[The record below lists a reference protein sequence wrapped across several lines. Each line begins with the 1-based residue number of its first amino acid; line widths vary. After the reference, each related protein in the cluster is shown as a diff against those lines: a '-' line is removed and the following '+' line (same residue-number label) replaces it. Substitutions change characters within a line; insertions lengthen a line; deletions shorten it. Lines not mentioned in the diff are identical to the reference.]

1 MKIYNNILIAIGV
14 VLGISFLTSCEDV
27 LDKKPLDLITE
38 DAVWQDAALAQAN
51 VNGLYANLNFFSHWN
66 GDPIIYYKDN
76 DPTNSYNSDC
86 QSDLFWGHWQS
97 ARGKDDTGWT
107 TATDFGWDAFGQV
120 RKANIAI
127 NHLKEESA
135 RNSMGASVA
144 DDLLGQSYLLKAAFY
159 FMQARKYGGWI
170 IVDDVLDNEGAN
182 AGKDENAAGKLKLP
196 RATMKETYDY
206 AIELCEKAAELL
218 NKDAKPGV
226 LSKGAAYA
234 LLSEIALHG
243 AAYLSYYDGITP
255 DTYYQKVIKA
265 VEDLDNLGK
274 YSLVSGAEEYK
285 KMFNDYSYA
294 QTCPENIFIIQ
305 QNELYGRTDSKYI
318 NIHRLLV
325 KFNTGML
332 NSNINQSFQSLDK
345 GYKVSDGQAQIQPD
359 PAMVEKAYYVIDLDG
374 KARRFEDSR
383 LFAEN
388 IDIVTEEDRLVPG
401 KMREKRKLKETSS
414 YTSISDLLYQNRD
427 QRLAGTFVYDGSDFL
442 GNTIYFRTGGNLHK
456 DSYVQKGREF
466 GSMTGILYSK
476 RIPQYKDMTTNCL
489 INFTNPIFRLGR
501 CYLNAAEAYL
511 SLSAPDEN
519 KAKEYINKTRVRHG
533 GLPALTSETGGEL
546 KMIYLDERVAE
557 LNLENDRYFT
567 LLRTGLSWG
576 VTDPDTGYPTGEKG
590 GVIPELN
597 RGDNPTLKLEIE
609 VPGDYMLE
617 ADFMRPNAYFYRELP
632 VPQSDHNFVF
642 TARKRYLLPVPDSEL
657 MQNKNLWQNDNW
669 K

>member
-1 MKIYNNILIAIGV
+1 MKINNILIAVGAA
-14 VLGISFLTSCEDV
+14 LGISFLASCEDV

-38 DAVWQDAALAQAN
+38 NAIWQDAALAQAN
-51 VNGLYANLNFFSHWN
+51 VNGLYESLNFFSHWN
-66 GDPIIYYKDN
+66 GDPTIYYKN
-76 DPTNSYNSDC
+76 NNATNSYNSDC

-107 TATDFGWDAFGQV
+107 TATDFGWDAFGLV
-120 RKANIAI
+120 RNANIAI
-127 NHLKEESA
+127 SHLKEESA
-135 RNSMGASVA
+135 QSNMGIGTAN
-144 DDLLGQSYLLKAAFY
+144 DLLGQAYLLKAAFY

-170 IVDDVLDNEGAN
+170 IVDEVLDNEGAN
-182 AGKDENAAGKLKLP
+182 AGKDENAAEKLKLP

-206 AIELCEKAAELL
+206 AIGLCEKAAELL
-218 NKDAKPGV
+218 NKDAKPGM

-243 AAYLSYYDGITP
+243 AAYLSYYDGISP
-255 DTYYQKVIKA
+255 DPYYQKVIKA

-285 KMFNDYSYA
+285 KMFNDYAYA
-294 QTCPENIFIIQ
+294 QTCPENIFILQ

-332 NSNINQSFQSLDK
+332 NNNINQSFQSLDK
-345 GYKVSDGQAQIQPD
+345 GYKVADGQAQVQPD
-359 PAMVEKAYYVIDLDG
+359 PMMVEKAYYVIDLDG
-374 KARRFEDSR
+374 KAKRFENSQ
-383 LFAEN
+383 LFADN
-388 IDIVTEEDRLVPG
+388 IDIVMEEDRLVPG
-401 KMREKRKLKETSS
+401 KMREKRKLKATSS
-414 YTSISDLLYQNRD
+414 YKSISDLLYSRRD
-427 QRLAGTFVYDGSDFL
+427 ARLAGTFVYDGSDFL
-442 GNTIYFRTGGNLHK
+442 GNTIYFRTGGNLHR

-476 RIPQYKDMTTNCL
+476 RIPQYKDIPSNGL

-511 SLSAPDEN
+511 SLSVPNED
-519 KAKEYINKTRVRHG
+519 KAKEYINKTRVEHG
-533 GLPALTSETGGEL
+533 GLPALTSEIGSEL

-576 VTDPDTGYPTGEKG
+576 VTDPTTGYPTGEKG

-597 RGDNPTLKLEIE
+597 KGDNPTLKLEIE
-609 VPGDYMLE
+609 VPGDYMKE
-617 ADFMRPNAYFYRELP
+617 ADFMCPNAYFYRELP

-642 TARKRYLLPVPDSEL
+642 TAKKRYLLPVPDSEL
-657 MQNKNLWQNDNW
+657 MQNENLWQNDNW

>member
-1 MKIYNNILIAIGV
+1 MKITNILIAASAIV
-14 VLGISFLTSCEDV
+14 STSFLTSCEDV

-51 VNGLYANLNFFSHWN
+51 INGAYEDLNFFSHWN
-66 GDPIIYYKDN
+66 GDPTIYYKDN
-76 DPTNSYNSDC
+76 DATNSYNSDC

-97 ARGKDDTGWT
+97 ARGKDDSGWT
-107 TATDFGWDAFGQV
+107 PSTDFGWDAFGQV
-120 RKANIAI
+120 RRTNIAI
-127 NHLKEESA
+127 SHLKDESTC
-135 RNSMGASVA
+135 ASLGTSIA
-144 DDLLGQSYLLKAAFY
+144 DDLQGQAYLLKAAFY

-170 IVDDVLDNEGAN
+170 IVDDVLDEEGAN
-182 AGKDENAAGKLKLP
+182 AGKDENAAQSLKLP
-196 RATMKETYDY
+196 RATMQETYDY
-206 AIELCEKAAELL
+206 AIDLCEKAAGLL

-243 AAYLSYYDGITP
+243 AAYLSYYEGVNP
-255 DTYYQKVIKA
+255 DPYYQKVIKA
-265 VEDLDNLGK
+265 VEDLDALGK

-285 KMFNDYSYA
+285 KMFNDYTYA
-294 QTCPENIFIIQ
+294 QTCPENIFILQ
-305 QNELYGRTDSKYI
+305 RNELYGRTDAKYI

-325 KFNTGML
+325 KFNTSML

-345 GYKVSDGQAQIQPD
+345 GYKVADGQGQVQPD
-359 PAMVEKAYYVIDLDG
+359 PQMVEKAYYVKDLDG
-374 KARRFEDSR
+374 KARRFENSQ
-383 LFAEN
+383 LYAEN

-401 KMREKRKLKETSS
+401 TMREKRKLKASSS
-414 YTSISDLLYQNRD
+414 YTSISDLMYSNRD

-442 GNTIYFRTGGNLHK
+442 GNTIYFRTGGNLHRG
-456 DSYVQKGREF
+456 SYVNQGREF
-466 GSMTGILYSK
+466 GSMTGILYLK
-476 RIPQYKDMTTNCL
+476 RIPQYKDIPSNGL

-511 SLSAPDEN
+511 SLSAPNEA
-519 KAKEYINKTRVRHG
+519 KAKEYINKTRVEHG

-576 VTDPDTGYPTGEKG
+576 VTNPATGYPTGEKG

-597 RGDNPTLKLEIE
+597 RGDNPTQKLEIE
-609 VPGDYMLE
+609 VPGDYMVE
-617 ADFMRPNAYFYRELP
+617 ADFMKPNAYFYRELP

-642 TARKRYLLPVPDSEL
+642 TAKKRYLLPVPQSEL
-657 MQNKNLWQNDNW
+657 SQNENLWQNDNW

>member
-1 MKIYNNILIAIGV
+1 MGIG
-14 VLGISFLTSCEDV
+14 T
-27 LDKKPLDLITE
+27 
-38 DAVWQDAALAQAN
+38 AN
-51 VNGLYANLNFFSHWN
+51 
-66 GDPIIYYKDN
+66 
-76 DPTNSYNSDC
+76 
-86 QSDLFWGHWQS
+86 
-97 ARGKDDTGWT
+97 
-107 TATDFGWDAFGQV
+107 
-120 RKANIAI
+120 
-127 NHLKEESA
+127 
-135 RNSMGASVA
+135 
-144 DDLLGQSYLLKAAFY
+144 DLLGQAYLLKAAFY

-170 IVDDVLDNEGAN
+170 IVDEVLDNEGTN
-182 AGKDENAAGKLKLP
+182 AGKDENAAEKLKLP

-218 NKDAKPGV
+218 NKDVKPGV

-243 AAYLSYYDGITP
+243 AAYLSYYDGISP
-255 DTYYQKVIKA
+255 DLYYQKVIKA

-285 KMFNDYSYA
+285 KMFNDYAYA
-294 QTCPENIFIIQ
+294 QTCPENIFILQ

-332 NSNINQSFQSLDK
+332 NNNINQSFQSLDK
-345 GYKVSDGQAQIQPD
+345 GYKVADGQAQVQPD
-359 PAMVEKAYYVIDLDG
+359 PMMVEKAYYVIDLDG
-374 KARRFEDSR
+374 KAKRFEDSQ
-383 LFAEN
+383 LFADN
-388 IDIVTEEDRLVPG
+388 IDIVMEEDRLVPG
-401 KMREKRKLKETSS
+401 KMREKRKLKKTSS
-414 YTSISDLLYQNRD
+414 YKSISDLLYSRRD
-427 QRLAGTFVYDGSDFL
+427 ARLAGTFVYDGSDFL
-442 GNTIYFRTGGNLHK
+442 GNTIYFRTGGNLHR

-476 RIPQYKDMTTNCL
+476 RIPQYKDIPSNGL

-511 SLSAPDEN
+511 SLSVPNEH
-519 KAKEYINKTRVRHG
+519 KAKEYINKTRVEHG
-533 GLPALTSETGGEL
+533 GLPALTSETGLEL

-576 VTDPDTGYPTGEKG
+576 VTDPATGYPTGEKG
-590 GVIPELN
+590 GIIPELN
-597 RGDNPTLKLEIE
+597 KGDNPTLKLEIE
-609 VPGDYMLE
+609 VPGDYMKE
-617 ADFMRPNAYFYRELP
+617 ADFMCPNAYFYRELP

-642 TARKRYLLPVPDSEL
+642 TAKKRYLLPVPDSEL